1 MSGLLDKANKAADE
15 KEEAEVVDAVVEVS
29 AGGEVI
35 AEPSSSNGLNMDA
48 LKFQIGAV
56 VGFIITMMLVFF
68 IDTIVLFG
76 DFTLDDLFVPG
87 VILWWLVFNGD
98 DLKKQEFDAK
108 KLGISF
114 GTFVVV
120 TGMIAGVAIFSG
132 SNTVVTI
139 SEIAYDGDDDEID
152 LSFYGPKGAEY
163 TIEVLVDGKV
173 EYTHDAT
180 ISIDKGSHSV
190 SLDDFWKG
198 NAENMNGKGLI
209 DYEIRVTSDGGEDS
223 MTFDDIMNREVDTAF
238 IKIAEEYDIENTQ
251 NPQGEPNGNKKDY
264 KGIYVEMIVGMGTPS
279 AEFDFADGIFT
290 GTTPQPIES
299 DWDATIRVLG
309 GGEIHTYQIT
319 ADEGIANGYG
329 DFNFNWVSLHTHGG
343 YLDKDDFYGN
353 DGCYTFEI
361 TLENEY
367 GETLVSTDS
376 KIRFYW
382 DENREDND
390 TSNDK
395 AAEAC

>member
-120 TGMIAGVAIFSG
+120 T
-132 SNTVVTI
+132 
-139 SEIAYDGDDDEID
+139 
-152 LSFYGPKGAEY
+152 
-163 TIEVLVDGKV
+163 
-173 EYTHDAT
+173 
-180 ISIDKGSHSV
+180 
-190 SLDDFWKG
+190 
-198 NAENMNGKGLI
+198 
-209 DYEIRVTSDGGEDS
+209 
-223 MTFDDIMNREVDTAF
+223 
-238 IKIAEEYDIENTQ
+238 
-251 NPQGEPNGNKKDY
+251 
-264 KGIYVEMIVGMGTPS
+264 
-279 AEFDFADGIFT
+279 
-290 GTTPQPIES
+290 
-299 DWDATIRVLG
+299 
-309 GGEIHTYQIT
+309 
-319 ADEGIANGYG
+319 
-329 DFNFNWVSLHTHGG
+329 
-343 YLDKDDFYGN
+343 
-353 DGCYTFEI
+353 
-361 TLENEY
+361 
-367 GETLVSTDS
+367 
-376 KIRFYW
+376 
-382 DENREDND
+382 
-390 TSNDK
+390 
-395 AAEAC
+395 

>member
-1 MSGLLDKANKAADE
+1 MSGLLDKANKAAED
-15 KEEAEVVDAVVEVS
+15 KEETEVVDAVVEVS
-29 AGGEVI
+29 TEGNVVSESYSG
-35 AEPSSSNGLNMDA
+35 SGLNMDA

-56 VGFIITMMLVFF
+56 VGFIITMILVFF

-114 GTFVVV
+114 GTFVIV

-132 SNTVVTI
+132 SSATVTI

-163 TIEVLVDGKV
+163 TIEVLVNGKV

-238 IKIAEEYDIENTQ
+238 IKVAEEYDIENDP
-251 NPQGEPNGNKKDY
+251 NDQGNRKVY
-264 KGIYVEMIVGMGTPS
+264 KGIYVEMIVGMGTPN
-279 AEFDFADGIFT
+279 AEFDFKDGIFT

-309 GGEIHTYQIT
+309 GETTHVYELT
-319 ADEGIANGYG
+319 ADEGIANTYG
-329 DFNFNWVSLHTHGG
+329 DFNFNWVSLHPGGG

-361 TLENEY
+361 TIENEH
-367 GETLVSTDS
+367 GSTLVSTDS
-376 KIRFYW
+376 QIRFYW
-382 DENREDND
+382 EDNSADWD

-395 AAEAC
+395 PAEAC

>member
-180 ISIDKGSHSV
+180 ISIDKGTHSV

-238 IKIAEEYDIENTQ
+238 IKIMEEYDVENVD
-251 NPQGEPNGNKKDY
+251 NGNKKDY

-279 AEFDFADGIFT
+279 AEFDFADGVFS

-299 DWDATIRVLG
+299 DWDATVRVLG
-309 GGEIHTYQIT
+309 GDNIHVYELT
-319 ADEGIANGYG
+319 ADEGIANTYG
-329 DFNFNWVSLHTHGG
+329 DFNFNWVSLHPGGG
-343 YLDKDDFYGN
+343 YLDKDDFYGS

-361 TLENEY
+361 TIENEH
-367 GETLVSTDS
+367 GNTLVSTDS
-376 KIRFYW
+376 QIRFYW
-382 DENREDND
+382 EDNSADWD

>member
-1 MSGLLDKANKAADE
+1 MSGLLDKANKAAED

-29 AGGEVI
+29 TEGEVI
-35 AEPSSSNGLNMDA
+35 SEPLSGNGLNMDA

-56 VGFIITMMLVFF
+56 FGFIITMILVFF

-132 SNTVVTI
+132 SNTIVTI

-173 EYTHDAT
+173 EYSHDAT

-198 NAENMNGKGLI
+198 NAEDMNGKGLI

-238 IKIAEEYDIENTQ
+238 IKVVEEYDIENV
-251 NPQGEPNGNKKDY
+251 ENGNKKDY
-264 KGIYVEMIVGMGTPS
+264 KGIYVEMIVGIGTPS
-279 AEFDFADGIFT
+279 AEFDFEDGVFT

-309 GGEIHTYQIT
+309 GNEIHTYEIS

-329 DFNFNWVSLHTHGG
+329 DFNFNWVSLHTNGG
-343 YLDKDDFYGN
+343 YLDKDDFYGS

-361 TLENEY
+361 TIENEY
-367 GETLVSTDS
+367 GSTLVSTDS
-376 KIRFYW
+376 QIRFYW
-382 DENREDND
+382 DDNRADDD

>member
-1 MSGLLDKANKAADE
+1 MSGLLDKANKAAED
-15 KEEAEVVDAVVEVS
+15 KEETEVVDAVVEVS
-29 AGGEVI
+29 TEGNVVSESYSG
-35 AEPSSSNGLNMDA
+35 SGLNMDA

-56 VGFIITMMLVFF
+56 VGFIITMILVFF

-108 KLGISF
+108 KRGISF
-114 GTFVVV
+114 GTFVIV

-132 SNTVVTI
+132 SSATVTI

-163 TIEVLVDGKV
+163 TIEVLVNGKV

-238 IKIAEEYDIENTQ
+238 IKVAEEYDVEND
-251 NPQGEPNGNKKDY
+251 PNDQGNKKVY
-264 KGIYVEMIVGMGTPS
+264 KGIYVEMIVGMGTPN
-279 AEFDFADGIFT
+279 AEFDFKDGIFT

-309 GGEIHTYQIT
+309 GETTHVYELT
-319 ADEGIANGYG
+319 ADEGIANTYG
-329 DFNFNWVSLHTHGG
+329 DFNFNWVSLHPGGG

-353 DGCYTFEI
+353 DGCYTFR
-361 TLENEY
+361 NH
-367 GETLVSTDS
+367 
-376 KIRFYW
+376 
-382 DENREDND
+382 NR
-390 TSNDK
+390 K
-395 AAEAC
+395 

>member
-1 MSGLLDKANKAADE
+1 MSGLLDKANKAAED

-29 AGGEVI
+29 AEGEVI
-35 AEPSSSNGLNMDA
+35 AEVSSGNGLNMDA

-56 VGFIITMMLVFF
+56 FGFIITMILVFF

-98 DLKKQEFDAK
+98 DLKKQEFDAR

-173 EYTHDAT
+173 EYSHDAT

-223 MTFDDIMNREVDTAF
+223 MTFDDIMNR
-238 IKIAEEYDIENTQ
+238 
-251 NPQGEPNGNKKDY
+251 
-264 KGIYVEMIVGMGTPS
+264 
-279 AEFDFADGIFT
+279 
-290 GTTPQPIES
+290 
-299 DWDATIRVLG
+299 
-309 GGEIHTYQIT
+309 
-319 ADEGIANGYG
+319 
-329 DFNFNWVSLHTHGG
+329 
-343 YLDKDDFYGN
+343 
-353 DGCYTFEI
+353 
-361 TLENEY
+361 
-367 GETLVSTDS
+367 
-376 KIRFYW
+376 
-382 DENREDND
+382 
-390 TSNDK
+390 
-395 AAEAC
+395 

>member
-1 MSGLLDKANKAADE
+1 MSGLLDKANKAAED
-15 KEEAEVVDAVVEVS
+15 KEETEVADAVVEVTTEGNVVS
-29 AGGEVI
+29 ESYSG
-35 AEPSSSNGLNMDA
+35 SGLNMDA

-56 VGFIITMMLVFF
+56 VGFIITMILVFF

-114 GTFVVV
+114 GTFVIV

-132 SNTVVTI
+132 SSATVTI

-163 TIEVLVDGKV
+163 TIEVLVNGKV

-238 IKIAEEYDIENTQ
+238 IKVTEEYDIVNNE
-251 NPQGEPNGNKKDY
+251 EGNKKDY
-264 KGIYVEMIVGMGTPS
+264 KGIYVEMIVGMGTPN
-279 AEFDFADGIFT
+279 AEFNFKDGVFT

-309 GGEIHTYQIT
+309 GSNTYVYELS

-329 DFNFNWVSLHTHGG
+329 DFNFNWVSLHTGGG
-343 YLDKDDFYGN
+343 YLDKDSFYGD

-361 TLENEY
+361 TIENEH
-367 GETLVSTDS
+367 GSTLVSTDS
-376 KIRFYW
+376 QIRFYW
-382 DENREDND
+382 EDNSADWD

-395 AAEAC
+395 PAEAC